1 MIEHILKK
9 CREIPSNTYLL
20 QTKNPGRL
28 YFFHDRFPPTVILG
42 TTIETNREGSY
53 QTNAPPIEARVN
65 YMEIYATQ
73 FRTMVSIEPVLDFD
87 LFDFV
92 EFIQRISPDYVS
104 IGADSK
110 NKGLPEPSAEK
121 IERLIIELEKFTEVR
136 IKSNLARLRS

>member
-1 MIEHILKK
+1 
-9 CREIPSNTYLL
+9 
-20 QTKNPGRL
+20 
-28 YFFHDRFPPTVILG
+28 
-42 TTIETNREGSY
+42 
-53 QTNAPPIEARVN
+53 
-65 YMEIYATQ
+65 MEIYATQ